1 MHRCTGIYTIAALC
15 ALTLISGCALR
26 TVSIRDVQ
34 RDAVRYTDHTV
45 RIDGTVT
52 NSWGVPLV
60 PFRFYRIQ
68 DDTGELTVLSNG
80 SRSPATGSRVR
91 VKGVVRNVAVIGGQ
105 ALGLHLEEE
114 SLDIKR

>member
-1 MHRCTGIYTIAALC
+1 MRATIALLL

-26 TVSIRDVQ
+26 TVSIGDLQ
-34 RDAVRYTDHTV
+34 RDAVRYTDRTV
-45 RIDGTVT
+45 RIEGTVT

-80 SRSPATGSRVR
+80 SRSPVNGSRVR
-91 VKGVVRNVAVIGGQ
+91 VKGVVRNVATVGGQ
-105 ALGLHLEEE
+105 SVGLHLAEE